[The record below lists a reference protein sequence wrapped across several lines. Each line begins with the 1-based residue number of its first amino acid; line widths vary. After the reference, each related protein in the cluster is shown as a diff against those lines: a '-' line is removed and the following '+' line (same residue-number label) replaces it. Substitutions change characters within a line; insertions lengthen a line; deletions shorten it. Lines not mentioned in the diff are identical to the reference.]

1 MKTKLLFAFSTLVMF
16 SCSVGPDYK
25 HTDIF
30 TDTEIAK
37 SLSLDPNAKYN
48 DFEISDFGDKVL
60 NSLLSESLKSSPDI
74 RIAILKLKQARATLG
89 INNVAGLPTFDVAGK
104 YNYVNSPKNMYNLI
118 NNDYYQFGIDMSW
131 EIDIFGGTRRQI
143 EASKARYR
151 YMLENIKNVNV
162 SLLSE
167 VATTYINLRMTEQ
180 NLKNMKENI
189 ELQQDAYNII
199 SDKYAVD
206 LIDDMTVAQS
216 RYLLENM
223 KMQIPSLEY
232 DRQMYANSLAVLLGH
247 LPDEINDMLK
257 SDEENLVNKILNYD
271 VEKLYNLPITVIRNR
286 PDVKM
291 AEEELIA
298 QNAEIGVAV
307 ADIFPKLSLSGF
319 FGFQSQ
325 HWSDLIEKDSVGHS
339 LVPQATVPLFHF
351 GALRKNIK
359 LQKLKRDE
367 ALVNYEQ
374 TLLNATAELKNAITS
389 LVKEYERNNSAV
401 MAYQKMNEV
410 SSLMWKK
417 YLMGLVEYSD
427 VLTSEQN
434 RLSAQTNMINSNANL
449 YKDIITF
456 YKAIGGS
463 YDKS

>member
-1 MKTKLLFAFSTLVMF
+1 MNKKIIFAFSTFLMF

-25 HTDIF
+25 HTDVF

-60 NSLLSESLKSSPDI
+60 NNLMAESLKSSPDI
-74 RIAILKLKQARATLG
+74 RIAILKLKQARAVLG
-89 INNVAGLPTFDVAGK
+89 INDVAGLPTFDIAGK

-131 EIDIFGGTRRQI
+131 EIDIFGGTRRKI
-143 EASKARYR
+143 ESSKAQYR
-151 YMLENIKNVNV
+151 AMLENLKYINV
-162 SLLSE
+162 SLLSD
-167 VATTYINLRMTEQ
+167 VATQYINLRMAEQ
-180 NLKNMKENI
+180 NLKNMRENI
-189 ELQQDAYNII
+189 LLQEDAYNII
-199 SDKYAVD
+199 SEKYAAE
-206 LIDDMTVAQS
+206 LIDDMTLAQS

-223 KMQIPSLEY
+223 KMQVPTLEY
-232 DRQMYANSLAVLLGH
+232 EQQMYTNSLAILLGY
-247 LPDEINDMLK
+247 LPEEMETMLK

-271 VEKLYNLPITVIRNR
+271 VEKLYNLPINVIRNR

-307 ADIFPKLSLSGF
+307 ASVFPNISLSGF
-319 FGFQSQ
+319 FGLQSLK
-325 HWSDLIEKDSVGHS
+325 WSNLVEGDSVGHT
-339 LVPQATVPLFHF
+339 LVPQISMPLFHF
-351 GALRKNIK
+351 GALRKNIE

-367 ALVNYEQ
+367 ALITYEK

-389 LVKEYERNNSAV
+389 LVKEYDRNKSAA
-401 MAYQKMNEV
+401 MAYQKMSEV
-410 SSLMWKK
+410 SALMWKK
-417 YLMGLVEYSD
+417 YMMGLVEYND

-449 YKDIITF
+449 YKDIISF